1 MKNLRRLMRVFFIMI
16 VAMLAVVLV
25 ARVSNAAE
33 KIVIKLASVVQP
45 TAPMWRGVE
54 KWADLVEQRIGDKV
68 KVQRYP
74 AGQLYRDAE
83 SEYRALSK
91 GVIQGSGLF
100 GTLIGGVKPGLDWQ
114 SIPGSCNPKNYLE
127 INKAVM
133 PIIEKYLAEDG
144 IKYLGPSYQGST
156 LACTFCTKRNINKF
170 EDFKGLKVYSHSK
183 WQMMIAEHFGGA
195 GIEMPM
201 TEVYTGLSR
210 GMVDVGWSAF
220 AGGPQVFKWN
230 EVAKYMAGPIP
241 GGIAGYYVALNM
253 KVWESLPDDVK
264 KVMAQAAEDA
274 ANWANEWAQKNDAEQ
289 QKIIKD
295 RYPDTF
301 YQIPEKDFREMEIF
315 AGKLLWPM
323 FAKESTVGPEI
334 MKVVSSFQK

>member
-1 MKNLRRLMRVFFIMI
+1 MRRHNGYTMIALVMMWTLLMVGLNFQ
-16 VAMLAVVLV
+16 
-25 ARVSNAAE
+25 VSDAADQV
-33 KIVIKLASVVQP
+33 VIKLASVVQP

-54 KWADLVEQRIGDKV
+54 KWADLVEQRIGQKV
-68 KVQRYP
+68 KIQRYP

-91 GVIQGSGLF
+91 GMIQASGLF

-114 SIPGSCNPKNYLE
+114 SIPGSCNPQNYLE
-127 INKAVM
+127 VNRAVM
-133 PIIEKYLAEDG
+133 PIIEKYLAEDS

-156 LACTFCTKRNINKF
+156 LACTFCTKRNIKKF

-183 WQMMIAEHFGGA
+183 WQMMIAEHFGGV
-195 GIEMPM
+195 GVEMPM

-210 GMVDVGWSAF
+210 GMVDLGWSAF

-253 KVWESLPDDVK
+253 KAWDALPDDVK

-274 ANWANEWAQKNDAEQ
+274 AKWANDWAQKNDVEQ

-301 YQIPEKDFREMEIF
+301 YEIPEKDFKEMELF
-315 AGKLLWPM
+315 AGKLLWPK

-334 MKVVSSFQK
+334 MKAVSSFQK

>member
-1 MKNLRRLMRVFFIMI
+1 MHTHKKVLITTFIFLGMI
-16 VAMLAVVLV
+16 VLSGFGPRDSQGADQV
-25 ARVSNAAE
+25 
-33 KIVIKLASVVQP
+33 VIKLASVVQP

-54 KWADLVEQRIGDKV
+54 KWADLVEQRIGEKV
-68 KVQRYP
+68 KIQRYP

-91 GVIQGSGLF
+91 GVIQASGLF

-114 SIPGSCNPKNYLE
+114 SIPGSCNPKNYLDV
-127 INKAVM
+127 NRAVI
-133 PIIEKYLAEDG
+133 PIIDKYLAADG
-144 IKYLGPSYQGST
+144 IKFLGPSYQGST
-156 LACTFCTKRNINKF
+156 LACTFSTKRNIKKF

-183 WQMMIAEHFGGA
+183 WQMMIAEHFGGV

-253 KVWESLPDDVK
+253 KAWEGLPDDVK

-274 ANWANEWAQKNDAEQ
+274 AKWANEWAQKNDVEQ
-289 QKIIKD
+289 QKAIKE
-295 RYPDTF
+295 RYPETF
-301 YQIPEKDFREMEIF
+301 YEIPEKDFKEMEKF
-315 AGKLLWPM
+315 AGKLLWPKYE
-323 FAKESTVGPEI
+323 KESTIGPEI
-334 MKVVSSFQK
+334 MKVVSSYQK